1 MAPLTGILRESISRR
16 GGERRLSGEKIKLS
30 PLKVCWRFHE
40 TEAIINMQWHMH
52 TSKMILDAS
61 SWIIKFP
68 KVPFAHRI
76 LRAATTSLMNHSGS
90 ARIYG
95 KRAGETEKRGKWLL
109 CFIRLPR
116 RNYISF
122 EPFDSAAGRCGAPS
136 TGDRRANE
144 QIVGFAWLARRLN
157 GSCKLLSV
165 WGMVISSFD
174 LLLAFKVELLSHA
187 LCTKRD
193 CIQYIALD
201 RYLTIIILIS

>member
-1 MAPLTGILRESISRR
+1 
-16 GGERRLSGEKIKLS
+16 
-30 PLKVCWRFHE
+30 
-40 TEAIINMQWHMH
+40 MH

-76 LRAATTSLMNHSGS
+76 LRAATASLMNHSSS

-95 KRAGETEKRGKWLL
+95 KRAGGTEKRENGPCVLL
-109 CFIRLPR
+109 DCPDE
-116 RNYISF
+116 NYISF
-122 EPFDSAAGRCGAPS
+122 EQSDSMADRCGALS

-144 QIVGFAWLARRLN
+144 QIVGFARLARRLN

-174 LLLAFKVELLSHA
+174 LLLAFKVELLSQA
-187 LCTKRD
+187 LRTKNGLYTVYCFRQVSD
-193 CIQYIALD
+193 SIACCSL
-201 RYLTIIILIS
+201 IILIS